1 MSYSISQAYKDV
13 EQILKRPINSFDFNT
28 INSWFSNYE
37 VDYIE
42 FAFNQIKTMPNI
54 YSTNFINTWLYRN
67 YDFYKGVKNS
77 LLANTSITP
86 TQDTTQDTQQETK
99 TDDNMCNEVGWE
111 GCSKDEQAYLIAM
124 FKHSLYPDEFPTPTK
139 PN

>member
-1 MSYSISQAYKDV
+1 MQNYSISDAYKDV
-13 EQILKRPINSFDFNT
+13 EQILKRPLNSFDFNT
-28 INSWFSNYE
+28 INALIQNYDIKYVQWCLTILKNHNVFSTNY
-37 VDYIE
+37 
-42 FAFNQIKTMPNI
+42 IKTFMFNNLQT
-54 YSTNFINTWLYRN
+54 YQVSKEMF
-67 YDFYKGVKNS
+67 
-77 LLANTSITP
+77 ATSITP

-124 FKHSLYPDEFPTPTK
+124 FKHSLYPDEFPEPTK

>member
-1 MSYSISQAYKDV
+1 M
-13 EQILKRPINSFDFNT
+13 FNNLQT
-28 INSWFSNYE
+28 YQVSKE
-37 VDYIE
+37 M
-42 FAFNQIKTMPNI
+42 FA
-54 YSTNFINTWLYRN
+54 
-67 YDFYKGVKNS
+67 
-77 LLANTSITP
+77 TSITP

-124 FKHSLYPDEFPTPTK
+124 FKHSLYPNEFPTPTK